1 MKKPI
6 FTKDNILMM
15 FTLGIE
21 VLKSMRNIYETK
33 TEERILI
40 KDDNTTTRTTGNN
53 EKNSNLSDSSID
65 NR

>member
-1 MKKPI
+1 MKKPLLS
-6 FTKDNILMM
+6 KDNILLM

-33 TEERILI
+33 TEERILP
-40 KDDNTTTRTTGNN
+40 DDNTTTLTTGDSK
-53 EKNSNLSDSSID
+53 ENSNLSDSSIN

>member
-6 FTKDNILMM
+6 LSKENVLLM

-33 TEERILI
+33 TEERILP
-40 KDDNTTTRTTGNN
+40 DDNTTTLTTGDSK
-53 EKNSNLSDSSID
+53 ENSNLSDSSIN

>member
-1 MKKPI
+1 MKKPLLC
-6 FTKDNILMM
+6 KENVLLM

-40 KDDNTTTRTTGNN
+40 KDDNTTEDNN
-53 EKNSNLSDSSID
+53 RSSKENPD
-65 NR
+65 THN

>member
-1 MKKPI
+1 MKKPLL
-6 FTKDNILMM
+6 TKENVLLI

-40 KDDNTTTRTTGNN
+40 KDDNTTTHTNGDSK
-53 EKNSNLSDSSID
+53 ENSNLSDSNI
-65 NR
+65 NN

>member
-6 FTKDNILMM
+6 LSKENVLLM

-33 TEERILI
+33 TEERILP
-40 KDDNTTTRTTGNN
+40 DDNTATSTTGDSK
-53 EKNSNLSDSSID
+53 ENSNLSNSSID
-65 NR
+65 N

>member
-1 MKKPI
+1 MKKPLLN
-6 FTKDNILMM
+6 KENVLLM

-40 KDDNTTTRTTGNN
+40 KDDNTTEINAGDSKKDSNNSDRVTGP
-53 EKNSNLSDSSID
+53 
-65 NR
+65 